1 MSTPVVSP
9 LPDLIEQHRAEI
21 PALCARFGV
30 RRLELFG
37 SAATGV
43 FDPARSDFDFLVKF
57 DLGAASDPLEQYFG
71 FKDALEAMLGRTVD
85 LVEDG
90 ASANPYFLK
99 SMNKSRR
106 LLYAA

>member
-1 MSTPVVSP
+1 MSTPVATA
-9 LPDLIEQHRAEI
+9 LPDLIEPHRAEI
-21 PALCARFGV
+21 SALCARYGV

-37 SAATGV
+37 SAVTGA

-57 DLGAASDPLEQYFG
+57 DLGAPIDPLKQYFG
-71 FKDALEAMLGRTVD
+71 FKDALEAMLSRPVD

-90 ASANPYFLK
+90 ASSNPYFLK